1 MGGEGSLS
9 PAFDR
14 LVLVL
19 EEGWVGRDHC
29 LQSLTG

>member
-9 PAFDR
+9 SVFDR

-19 EEGWVGRDHC
+19 EEGWEGRDHC
-29 LQSLTG
+29 LQPLTG